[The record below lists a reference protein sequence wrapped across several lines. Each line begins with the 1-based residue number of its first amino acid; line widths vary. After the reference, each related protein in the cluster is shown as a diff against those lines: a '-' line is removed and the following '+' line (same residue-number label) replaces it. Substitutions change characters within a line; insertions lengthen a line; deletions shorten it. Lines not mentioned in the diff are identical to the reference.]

1 VDRVAHRLPLMPVM
15 SYNLL
20 SLLLLMHS
28 DRIIVHEVAIA
39 L

>member
-1 VDRVAHRLPLMPVM
+1 MSPVPWMPVM

-20 SLLLLMHS
+20 SLLLPVHS